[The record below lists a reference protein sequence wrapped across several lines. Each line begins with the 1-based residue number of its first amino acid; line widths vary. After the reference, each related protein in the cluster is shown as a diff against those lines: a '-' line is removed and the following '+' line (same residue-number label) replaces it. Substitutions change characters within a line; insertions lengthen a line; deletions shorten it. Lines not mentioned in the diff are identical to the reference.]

1 MSISR
6 KLMSATGVV
15 GDDWNLATATFN
27 GGSGRII
34 SISGQAT
41 NPQTV
46 FFKPD
51 GTKMYIISTTPT
63 VLMHQYSL
71 GTAWDVTTAVF
82 QGSLD
87 AFSPFGET
95 VPTALFFRPTG
106 TEFFYLGATTD
117 KVYKVTLNTAW
128 DIIRSGSVA
137 AGASVSAQESAPA
150 GLFFKPDGTKMYITG
165 ASGDDVNEYNL
176 SPAWSVTTLS
186 FVRVKSVSAQ
196 ETSPTD
202 VFFKPDGLRM
212 FVVGWNSDSVH
223 AYNLSTAWNI
233 STASF
238 FNSFSVIEQDG
249 TTNGMFFKPD
259 GTKMYTTGNSRDS
272 VHEYSLSTA
281 WNIGTARW
289 DSPDNFFSVAGQDD
303 APRGTYHS
311 PDGLRLYVVGV
322 TSDGVHEYSLSTPW
336 SVATASLV
344 RSFSVVTQT
353 TAPLGVF
360 FRSDGLRMYV
370 NSSVAIYEYNL
381 STAWNISTATYQ
393 RQLADNSEAFYF
405 RDDGL
410 VMLAVTSRAAVL
422 RYNLGSA
429 WDITTAQWQGAA
441 YTDGIFSV
449 SAKET
454 SAGVAFFR
462 DDGLRMYVTGSS
474 SDSVHEYNLSTA
486 WSVDTASFVRSFSVA
501 AQDTVP
507 QSIFFRPTGNT
518 MYVIGFSSDSVH
530 EYNLST
536 AWNISTASFVR
547 SFSVAAK
554 ELTPQGVF
562 FRPTGN
568 TMYVIGSSSDSV
580 HEYNLSTA
588 WNISTASFV
597 RSFSVVNLAT
607 SPSDIFFR
615 SDGLRMYVTD
625 STSSSIYEY
634 SLGTPWDISTA
645 TPVYNPPG
653 YFSVGPQD
661 TSPQAIYVSPTGS
674 HVYFIGPG
682 TDTAYE
688 YALSSPWNLTGATLS
703 ESVSVVNQT
712 TVPRGISFKPDG
724 TKMYVLSDTPYD
736 GVFEYDLS

>member
-272 VHEYSLSTA
+272 VHEY
-281 WNIGTARW
+281 R
-289 DSPDNFFSVAGQDD
+289 
-303 APRGTYHS
+303 HC
-311 PDGLRLYVVGV
+311 
-322 TSDGVHEYSLSTPW
+322 
-336 SVATASLV
+336 
-344 RSFSVVTQT
+344 
-353 TAPLGVF
+353 
-360 FRSDGLRMYV
+360 
-370 NSSVAIYEYNL
+370 
-381 STAWNISTATYQ
+381 
-393 RQLADNSEAFYF
+393 
-405 RDDGL
+405 
-410 VMLAVTSRAAVL
+410 
-422 RYNLGSA
+422 
-429 WDITTAQWQGAA
+429 
-441 YTDGIFSV
+441 
-449 SAKET
+449 
-454 SAGVAFFR
+454 
-462 DDGLRMYVTGSS
+462 
-474 SDSVHEYNLSTA
+474 
-486 WSVDTASFVRSFSVA
+486 
-501 AQDTVP
+501 
-507 QSIFFRPTGNT
+507 
-518 MYVIGFSSDSVH
+518 
-530 EYNLST
+530 
-536 AWNISTASFVR
+536 
-547 SFSVAAK
+547 
-554 ELTPQGVF
+554 
-562 FRPTGN
+562 
-568 TMYVIGSSSDSV
+568 
-580 HEYNLSTA
+580 
-588 WNISTASFV
+588 
-597 RSFSVVNLAT
+597 
-607 SPSDIFFR
+607 
-615 SDGLRMYVTD
+615 
-625 STSSSIYEY
+625 
-634 SLGTPWDISTA
+634 
-645 TPVYNPPG
+645 
-653 YFSVGPQD
+653 
-661 TSPQAIYVSPTGS
+661 
-674 HVYFIGPG
+674 
-682 TDTAYE
+682 
-688 YALSSPWNLTGATLS
+688 
-703 ESVSVVNQT
+703 
-712 TVPRGISFKPDG
+712 
-724 TKMYVLSDTPYD
+724 
-736 GVFEYDLS
+736 